1 MNKNTESIGF
11 LIAEV
16 RTANGAIP
24 IEGARV
30 YIYESREEESGVIYS
45 LRTDKSGMTE
55 KVALDAKSKEL
66 SRVPG
71 NEQPFTI
78 YNITATADGYYS
90 SDKSRVPIFE
100 GVTSILPFNLI
111 PLGEYSDPE
120 SFTPDGAGRFS
131 VTPNTNL

>member
-1 MNKNTESIGF
+1 MDKNTESIGF

-30 YIYESREEESGVIYS
+30 YVYAADDQQNDVIYS
-45 LRTDKSGMTE
+45 LRTDISGRTE
-55 KVALDAKSKEL
+55 RVALDAKSKEL
-66 SRVPG
+66 SMSPG
-71 NEQPFTI
+71 NVQPFTI

-111 PLGEYSDPE
+111 PLSEHSDPE
-120 SFTPDGAGRFS
+120 SFNPDGIGRFTVTPD
-131 VTPNTNL
+131 TDL

>member
-1 MNKNTESIGF
+1 MDRNTESIGF

-30 YIYESREEESGVIYS
+30 HIYPFDDEKDVIYS
-45 LRTDKSGMTE
+45 LRTDSSGMTE
-55 KVALDAKSKEL
+55 KVALDTKSKAL
-66 SRVPG
+66 SMVPG
-71 NEQPFTI
+71 NEQPFAI
-78 YNITATADGYYS
+78 YNITATAEGYYS
-90 SDKSRVPIFE
+90 SDKARVPIFE

-120 SFTPDGAGRFS
+120 SYNPDGAGRFS